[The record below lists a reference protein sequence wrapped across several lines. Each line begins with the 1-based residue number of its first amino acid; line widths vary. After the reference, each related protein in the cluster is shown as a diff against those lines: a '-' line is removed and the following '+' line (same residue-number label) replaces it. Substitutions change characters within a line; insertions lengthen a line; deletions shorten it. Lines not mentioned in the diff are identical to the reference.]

1 MKVLLLF
8 ADCCIIITKENEKG
22 INMRAYDIIKKKRDG
37 LALSREEI
45 NYFIDG
51 YVKGEIADYQASALC
66 MAIYFRG
73 MDGREITDLTLAM
86 RDSGEVLDVKF
97 GEGLRV
103 DKHSTGGVG
112 DKTSLVIA
120 PIVAS
125 LGVTVA
131 KMSGRGLGHTGGTV
145 DKLESIE
152 GFCVEMPVERFEGI
166 VKKTG
171 IAIVGQSATLAPA
184 DKKLYALR
192 DVTATVDSIPLIASS
207 IMSKKLAAGD
217 DCIVLDVKTGSGSFM
232 KSVDKSEELARC
244 MVDIGKR
251 AGKKIVAL
259 VTDMDVPLGF
269 AIGNSLEVIE
279 AIETLKGNG
288 PKDLVEICLSLSAY
302 MLHLVGKGSVDECKK
317 LAQKAIDDG
326 SALIKFKEMVS
337 AQGGDESWIE
347 DTSLFP
353 KAKFTREVKADED
366 GYIYSVNA
374 EGYGESSLLLG
385 AGRNTKEDKI
395 DFCAGIT
402 LSKKRGDSVK
412 KGDVIATLYTS
423 NPSSLDKAEE
433 KLLASTVISSA
444 RPQSNPI
451 VYKVVE

>member
-1 MKVLLLF
+1 
-8 ADCCIIITKENEKG
+8 
-22 INMRAYDIIKKKRDG
+22 MRAYDIIKKKRDG
-37 LALSREEI
+37 LALSQEEI

-152 GFCVEMPVERFEGI
+152 GFCVEMPVEKFESI

-337 AQGGDESWIE
+337 AQGGDESWID

-412 KGDVIATLYTS
+412 KGEVIATLYTS
-423 NPSSLDKAEE
+423 NSSSLDKAEE

>member
-1 MKVLLLF
+1 
-8 ADCCIIITKENEKG
+8 
-22 INMRAYDIIKKKRDG
+22 MRAYDIIKKKRDG

-152 GFCVEMPVERFEGI
+152 GFCVEMPVEKFESI

-337 AQGGDESWIE
+337 AQGGDESWID

>member
-1 MKVLLLF
+1 
-8 ADCCIIITKENEKG
+8 
-22 INMRAYDIIKKKRDG
+22 MRVYDIIKKKRDG

-45 NYFIDG
+45 YFFVEG
-51 YVKGEIADYQASALC
+51 YAKGEIPDYQASALC
-66 MAIYFRG
+66 MAIYFNG

-86 RDSGEVLDVKF
+86 RDSGEVLDVKA

-145 DKLESIE
+145 DKLESID
-152 GFCVEMPVERFEGI
+152 GFCVEMTIERFESI
-166 VKKTG
+166 VKSTNL
-171 IAIVGQSATLAPA
+171 AIVGQSATLAPA

-232 KSVDKSEELARC
+232 KSVNKSEELARC

-279 AIETLKGNG
+279 AIQTLKGNG
-288 PKDLVEICLSLSAY
+288 PKDLLEICTELSAY
-302 MLHLVGKGSVDECKK
+302 MLNLVGKGNVDECREM
-317 LAQKAIDDG
+317 ARKAIIGG
-326 SALIKFKEMVS
+326 SALEKFKQMVS
-337 AQGGDESWIE
+337 AQGGNETWVD

-353 KAKFTREVKADED
+353 VAKYSRQVKAPCD
-366 GYIYSVNA
+366 GYIYSVNT
-374 EGYGESSLLLG
+374 EGYGETSLLLG
-385 AGRNTKEDKI
+385 AGRNKKEDAI
-395 DFCAGIT
+395 DFSAGI
-402 LSKKRGDSVK
+402 LLAKKCGDRVK
-412 KGDVIATLYTS
+412 TGETIATLFTS
-423 NPSSLDKAEE
+423 NSLLLDKAEE
-433 KLLASTVISSA
+433 KFMSSTTISNDKPLGRALVYNVI
-444 RPQSNPI
+444 
-451 VYKVVE
+451 K